1 MCRIAMLSVHTCPLA
16 TLGGKETGGMNVYV
30 RELSRELGRQGKH
43 IDIFTRA
50 QDPTIAPVRNLAPN
64 VRVIHIP
71 TGPVAPMDKNALVE
85 YLDEFVANVEAF
97 RRAEEIT
104 YDLVHAHYWLSGV
117 AGRQLADRWGVP
129 LLAMFHTLGKLKN
142 QVAKT
147 AGDRD
152 TDRRIA
158 LEGDVMQWADTIIA
172 ATPLER
178 AQMTWLYGA
187 PRDRITVIPCG
198 VDGRLFYPRNQHDAH
213 ARLELPCG
221 RLLLFVGRIERLKGI
236 DTLLE
241 AAAQL
246 VAEGGHDDL
255 RVLIVGGDIES
266 NCADN
271 PELRRVQVLTKT
283 LGIQDRVDFLG
294 SQPQAELPYYYA
306 AADLTIMPSHYESFG
321 MVALE
326 SMACGTPVIA
336 SRVGGLAS
344 LVRDGETGYLV
355 PAEDPAELAARIR
368 TLLADDALRLRLGA
382 QAADYAHQYR
392 WPRIT
397 AQVIDLYDTLI
408 YHVAQ
413 RACAC
418 PASGQ

>member
-30 RELSRELGRQGKH
+30 RELSRELGRQGKQV
-43 IDIFTRA
+43 DIFTRA

-64 VRVIHIP
+64 VRVIHVP
-71 TGPVAPMDKNALVE
+71 TGPVAALDKNALVG
-85 YLDEFVANVEAF
+85 YLDQFVANVEAF
-97 RRAEEIT
+97 RQAEEIT
-104 YDLVHAHYWLSGV
+104 YQLVHAHYWLSGV
-117 AGRQLADRWGVP
+117 AGRQLADLWGVP
-129 LLAMFHTLGKLKN
+129 LVAMFHTLGKLKN
-142 QVAKT
+142 QVVKAE
-147 AGDRD
+147 ADRD
-152 TDRRIA
+152 TDQRIA
-158 LEGDVMQWADTIIA
+158 LEGDVMQEADRLVA

-213 ARLELPCG
+213 ARQDLPCG

-246 VAEGGHDDL
+246 VDEGGHDDL

-266 NCADN
+266 NRADN
-271 PELRRVQVLTKT
+271 PELRRVQALTKT

-294 SQPQAELPYYYA
+294 SQPQAELPYFYS

-355 PAEDPAELAARIR
+355 PAENPTELAARIR
-368 TLLADDALRLRLGA
+368 TLLADDTLRLRLGV
-382 QAADYAHQYR
+382 QAAEYAHQYR
-392 WPRIT
+392 WPRIA
-397 AQVIDLYDTLI
+397 AQVIDLYDTMI
-408 YHVAQ
+408 RHAQ
-413 RACAC
+413 RECAC

>member
-1 MCRIAMLSVHTCPLA
+1 
-16 TLGGKETGGMNVYV
+16 
-30 RELSRELGRQGKH
+30 
-43 IDIFTRA
+43 
-50 QDPTIAPVRNLAPN
+50 
-64 VRVIHIP
+64 
-71 TGPVAPMDKNALVE
+71 
-85 YLDEFVANVEAF
+85 
-97 RRAEEIT
+97 
-104 YDLVHAHYWLSGV
+104 
-117 AGRQLADRWGVP
+117 VP
-129 LLAMFHTLGKLKN
+129 LVAMFHTLGKLKN

-147 AGDRD
+147 EGDRD

-158 LEGDVMQWADTIIA
+158 LEAEVMQWADMIVA

-266 NCADN
+266 NLADN
-271 PELRRVQVLTKT
+271 PELRRIQALTRT
-283 LGIQDRVDFLG
+283 LGLGDRVDFLG

-336 SRVGGLAS
+336 SRVGGLAA

-355 PAEDPAELAARIR
+355 PAEEPAELADRIR
-368 TLLADDALRLRLGA
+368 TLLADDDLRLRLGA
-382 QAADYAHQYR
+382 QAAEYAHQYR
-392 WPRIT
+392 WPRIA
-397 AQVIDLYDTLI
+397 AQVIDQYDTLI
-408 YHVAQ
+408 RDVTQ
-413 RACAC
+413 RACSC

>member
-30 RELSRELGRQGKH
+30 RELSRELGRQGKQ

-50 QDPTIAPVRNLAPN
+50 QDPTIAPVRHLAPN

-71 TGPVAPMDKNALVE
+71 TGPVAPMDKNVIVD

-97 RRAEEIT
+97 RRAEEIQ
-104 YDLVHAHYWLSGV
+104 YDLVHAHYWLSGL
-117 AGRQLADRWGVP
+117 AGRQLADQWGVP

-142 QVAKT
+142 QVAKSE
-147 AGDRD
+147 AERD
-152 TDRRIA
+152 TDRRIV
-158 LEGDVMQWADTIIA
+158 LEGDVMQWADMLVA
-172 ATPLER
+172 ATPVER

-187 PRDRITVIPCG
+187 PRERITVIPCG

-213 ARLELPCG
+213 ERLDLPCG
-221 RLLLFVGRIERLKGI
+221 RLLLFVGRIERLKGL

-266 NCADN
+266 NRADN
-271 PELRRVQVLTKT
+271 PELRRVQALTRT
-283 LGIQDRVDFLG
+283 LGIADRVDFLG
-294 SQPQAELPYYYA
+294 SQPQAELPYFYA
-306 AADLTIMPSHYESFG
+306 AADVTVMPSHYESFG

-355 PAEDPAELAARIR
+355 PAEEPAELADRIR
-368 TLLADDALRLRLGA
+368 TLLADDDLCLRLGA
-382 QAADYAHQYR
+382 QAADHARQYR

-397 AQVIDLYDTLI
+397 AQVIDLYHTLI
-408 YHVAQ
+408 QDVAQ

-418 PASGQ
+418 PASG